1 MRIIAGS
8 LKGRRLNPPTTLP
21 VRPTTDMARES
32 LFNILNNYE
41 DYEDCTVLDLFAGTG
56 AVSMEFVSRGVKEV
70 TSIDINNLCTDFIK
84 SAAQQFGVKNLHVVR
99 TDVFDLIK
107 RAYKKFDI
115 IFADPPYALENLDQL
130 PDLIFNHNLLT
141 EDGIFILEHPREY
154 QFENHPHFW
163 QHRNYG
169 KVNFTFFVNMTEET
183 ETETD
188 TDTEEAK
195 DE

>member
-32 LFNILNNYE
+32 LFNILNNYV

-84 SAAQQFGVKNLHVVR
+84 STAQQFGVKNLHVVR

-169 KVNFTFFVNMTEET
+169 KVNFTFFANQLSPEE
-183 ETETD
+183 
-188 TDTEEAK
+188 
-195 DE
+195 

>member
-32 LFNILNNYE
+32 LFNILNNYV

-84 SAAQQFGVKNLHVVR
+84 SAVQQFGVKNLHVVR

-169 KVNFTFFVNMTEET
+169 KVNFTFFANQLSPEE
-183 ETETD
+183 
-188 TDTEEAK
+188 
-195 DE
+195 